1 MHFGSR
7 DGSGAMEKKINA
19 AAWVAP
25 HSSWGGSQEYIR
37 LLANKSH
44 IFQRKFIFCC
54 AAHAKKYEFIT
65 SNLVIL
71 SQKSIERYDADS
83 YFLRVLGAFSIAW
96 QIRATFTKNSF
107 FNEFDLLLHSNGS
120 PLLCF
125 FLALLL
131 PSRSTNC
138 VTTFHDFG
146 SIRSNKVRFALNST
160 LFLITFILS
169 GRKILEII
177 FPSNHIQSQFCN
189 DVTKKWSFFNM
200 SVINTGIVLPTVLS
214 RGESSLEP
222 TYRYGMIG
230 RVAEAKAP
238 FTWIEGA
245 ASYLQDGGTG
255 KFCWI
260 GGGPLLEECR
270 ARVVKSGLQ
279 NKIFFLGYVEDLLGD
294 AYSFNTLVFSSAW
307 EGGCLPRG
315 VSEQLA
321 IGKAAILP
329 SLPSIRESFEQAGC
343 LHLVDFYSSAD
354 SASLALAIIRHE
366 ERSES
371 STLDIRTFVA
381 KYHSFTIELS
391 KTEAIYSKLNNRFY
405 SQHNFI

>member
-1 MHFGSR
+1 
-7 DGSGAMEKKINA
+7 MEKKINA

-25 HSSWGGSQEYIR
+25 HSSWGGSQEYMR

-54 AAHAKKYEFIT
+54 SAHAKKYEFIT
-65 SNLVIL
+65 KNLVIL
-71 SQKSIERYDADS
+71 SQKSIEQYDSAS
-83 YFLRVLGAFSIAW
+83 FFLRVLGACSIAW
-96 QIRATFTKNSF
+96 QTRSHFTKNSF
-107 FNEFDLLLHSNGS
+107 FDDSNLLIHSNGS

-131 PSRSTNC
+131 PSRSTSC

-146 SIRSNKVRFALNST
+146 SIRRSKARLALNST
-160 LFLITFILS
+160 LFLMTFILS
-169 GRKILEII
+169 GRKTLEII
-177 FPSNHIQSQFCN
+177 FPSIHIQSQFCT

-200 SVINTGIVLPTVLS
+200 SVINTGIVLPTVPS
-214 RGESSLEP
+214 GRGSSVDP

-245 ASYLQDGGTG
+245 ASYLHDGGTG

-270 ARVVKSGLQ
+270 ARVIKSGLQ
-279 NKIFFLGYVEDLLGD
+279 DKIFFLGYVDDLLSD
-294 AYSFNTLVFSSAW
+294 TCSFGTLVFSSAW

-315 VSEQLA
+315 ISEQLA
-321 IGKAAILP
+321 LGKAAILP
-329 SLPSIRESFEQAGC
+329 SLPSIRESFEQTNC
-343 LHLVDFYSSAD
+343 LNLVDFYSAD
-354 SASLALAIIRHE
+354 DSTSLTFAITRHE
-366 ERSES
+366 NRSDS
-371 STLDIRTFVA
+371 NPGDLKAFVA
-381 KYHSFTIELS
+381 RYHSFTTELS
-391 KTEAIYSKLNNRFY
+391 KTEAIYANLCQRFY
-405 SQHNFI
+405 NLVQ